1 MTNLSRK
8 HSEMAYAPKN
18 VKAISLIQMLGL
30 SLKIKKNCKILYI
43 IIKEKDLE

>member
-1 MTNLSRK
+1 MV
-8 HSEMAYAPKN
+8 YAPKN

-30 SLKIKKNCKILYI
+30 SLKVQKNCKKLYV